1 VGHGQPRRL
10 TGLVRHQNPHF
21 HSHADA
27 HASNPY
33 QYAYQ
38 YPHHTETPTIT
49 PTFTP
54 SAPFEYVV
62 QEDDNCQTIAEKFDA
77 DVEVMLYL
85 NNLDSRC
92 IINVGATILIP
103 APGQELPTATP
114 LPTDI
119 RPGTVIDY
127 VVRSGDYLETIAARF
142 NTTVEKI
149 LYETNKYRRAQKLT
163 EIVDNTDLYV
173 GDLLKIPVNLVT
185 PQPTATATRTRTPTP
200 TP

>member
-119 RPGTVIDY
+119 AQAQSSIMLSVLVIILRRLPRALTPPSRKSY
-127 VVRSGDYLETIAARF
+127 MRLTSIAARK
-142 NTTVEKI
+142 N
-149 LYETNKYRRAQKLT
+149 
-163 EIVDNTDLYV
+163 
-173 GDLLKIPVNLVT
+173 
-185 PQPTATATRTRTPTP
+185 
-200 TP
+200 